1 MTRSAE
7 RQKLLK
13 RQVEKSK
20 APSLPSVSP
29 ASVKQI
35 LESEAAK
42 PLKGGAKELQF
53 EGLFGEAQKQINL
66 F

>member
-1 MTRSAE
+1 MTRTSE

-20 APSLPSVSP
+20 APSLPSVAP

-35 LESEAAK
+35 LEAEAAK
-42 PLKGGAKELQF
+42 PLKGSAKELQY
-53 EGLFGEAQKQINL
+53 EGLFGEAQKQTSL